1 LALFPFVFF
10 VPFVVSC
17 SSIMNDRAAIFT
29 APRRIEARERLVPAP
44 GPGEV
49 RVRLAGCGIC
59 ASNLPLWQG
68 REWFS
73 YPAAPGSPGHEG
85 WGRVD
90 AVGQGVKG
98 LSPGNPVAVLS
109 FNAYAEHDL
118 APAELLVRLPPALAE
133 RAFPAEPLACAMN
146 IFERSD
152 ISAGQTVA
160 IVGVGFLGALLIQ
173 LAKGAGAHVI
183 ALSRRPFALEV
194 ARRMGADAAIATGDC
209 WAAAER
215 VQTLTDRQGCERV
228 IEAAGLQETLD
239 LAGRLVGV
247 RSRLVIAGFHQD
259 GPRQVDLQHWNW
271 QGLDVINAHERDP
284 RRYLAGMRKAIAAV
298 EEGRL
303 DPDPLFTH
311 RFSLEDLNEG
321 FRTLDARPDGF
332 VKGLLLMGGH

>member
-1 LALFPFVFF
+1 LALFPFVFC
-10 VPFVVSC
+10 VPFVVSR
-17 SSIMNDRAAIFT
+17 SSIMNDRAAVFA
-29 APRRIEARERLVPAP
+29 APRRIEVTERTVPAP

-49 RVRLAGCGIC
+49 RVRLTGCGIC

-68 REWFS
+68 REWFN
-73 YPAAPGSPGHEG
+73 YPAVPGSPGHEG
-85 WGRVD
+85 WGIVD
-90 AVGQGVKG
+90 AVGQGVEG
-98 LSPGNPVAVLS
+98 LAWGNPVAVLS
-109 FNAYAEHDL
+109 FNAYAEH
-118 APAELLVRLPPALAE
+118 LVRLPPALAE

-173 LAKGAGAHVI
+173 LAKGAGARVI
-183 ALSRRPFALEV
+183 ALSRRDFALEV
-194 ARRMGADAAIATGDC
+194 ARRMGADTAIATGDC
-209 WAAAER
+209 WTAAER
-215 VQTLTDRQGCERV
+215 VQSLTDQRGCERV

-311 RFSLEDLNEG
+311 RFSLEQLNEG